1 MVRRFAGR
9 PQIGP
14 ILRRVI
20 RDAAARLPELSHI
33 RAGQVLVVAGEAR
46 RTSRATIRPL
56 GGKAMRRVEVYFRGR
71 RVLYVITLRPK
82 FFRQSTPEA
91 RVETLLHE
99 LFHISTRFDGTLHRG
114 RRHSV
119 LKGEQFVRRLRPLLR
134 RYLAQMPPDLLEALA
149 FDGEVLARQWLEKP
163 TPAPS
168 GKTGAARRR
177 YDEKQLFL
185 GPVEMFTERSGVH

>member
-1 MVRRFAGR
+1 M
-9 PQIGP
+9 
-14 ILRRVI
+14 
-20 RDAAARLPELSHI
+20 PELDHI

-56 GGKAMRRVEVYFRGR
+56 GGKAMRGVEVYFRGR

-119 LKGEQFVRRLRPLLR
+119 LKGDQFARRLQPIVR
-134 RYLAQMPPDLLEALA
+134 RYLARMPPELLEALA

-163 TPAPS
+163 TPPAS
-168 GKTGAARRR
+168 GKRGAARSR

-185 GPVEMFTERSGVH
+185 GPVEMITASAVR